1 MCFVIMFS
9 AGTAGACFDL
19 VKCIALGVVIVAVA
33 GGDIVAIRADVDE
46 ACTVLAADSSATAG
60 EPSMVVDSNVSEVD
74 TVCAKA

>member
-46 ACTVLAADSSATAG
+46 ACTVLAADSSAT
-60 EPSMVVDSNVSEVD
+60 PSMVVDSNVSEVD